1 MEGFARRSRESRP
14 TDTKDPCSKTKD
26 DDSEGRGGEKYLV
39 DDTRFHEKVGTTS
52 LSLSLSLSLRHRGRR
67 DERRVFV
74 PETTGIP
81 PAAWNPAML
90 NEPCARKYNVL

>member
-52 LSLSLSLSLRHRGRR
+52 LSLSLSLSLAPPPWPQRREAGFRPRDDRHSS
-67 DERRVFV
+67 RRVESGDV
-74 PETTGIP
+74 
-81 PAAWNPAML
+81 
-90 NEPCARKYNVL
+90 K